1 MTESTMAAATGTPGP
16 PSTAEAVRRIREFN
30 RDYVR
35 LVGAYDY
42 ARRTGTPYSL
52 PEARLIYE
60 LAGGGRARTTELR
73 RALDMDAGQ
82 LSRLLAQAEAAGL
95 LVRERDPADSRRQ
108 LVSLTGAGREAAALL
123 DARSSEVIGEQI
135 ARLPSADRER
145 LLAALDTVAGLL
157 GLGRRPS
164 PEPGFRLRPPKTGEL
179 GWVIERHA
187 VRYADAYGFDAA
199 FEALVADAVA
209 RFAAAREPARQSC
222 WIAERAGEPVG
233 SVFCVDEGDTLDGR
247 PAARLRL
254 LLVEPAARGLGIGQA
269 LVGEAVAFARAAG
282 YHGMVL
288 WTNEVLASARRIY
301 QAMGFTMVAS
311 TPHTKFGVPANGED
325 WELRF

>member
-1 MTESTMAAATGTPGP
+1 MTESTIASAAGAPGK
-16 PSTAEAVRRIREFN
+16 PSTADAVRRIREFN

-60 LAGGGRARTTELR
+60 LAGGERTRTTELR

-82 LSRLLAQAEAAGL
+82 LSRLLAQTEAAGL

-108 LVSLTGAGREAAALL
+108 LISLTAAGREAAALL

-135 ARLPSADRER
+135 AKLPSADRER
-145 LLAALDTVAGLL
+145 LLVALDTVARLL
-157 GLGRRPS
+157 DLGHRAP
-164 PEPGFRLRPPKTGEL
+164 PETGFRLRPPKTGEL
-179 GWVIERHA
+179 GWVVERHA
-187 VRYADAYGFDAA
+187 VRYAEAYGFGPA
-199 FEALVADAVA
+199 FEALIADCVA
-209 RFAAAREPARQSC
+209 RFAAAPDQGRQAC

-269 LVGEAVAFARAAG
+269 LVREAVNFARAGG

-288 WTNEVLASARRIY
+288 WTNEVLTSARRIY
-301 QAMGFTMVAS
+301 RSLGFTMVAG